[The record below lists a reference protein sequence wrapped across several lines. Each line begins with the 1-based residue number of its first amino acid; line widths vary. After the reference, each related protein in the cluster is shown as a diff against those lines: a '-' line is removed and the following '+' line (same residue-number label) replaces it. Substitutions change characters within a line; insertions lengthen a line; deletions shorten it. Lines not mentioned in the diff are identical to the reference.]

1 MSSKI
6 VISGL
11 VSLVL
16 AGLLTYFLM
25 PYLIRYFRAKKE
37 GQQIREIGP
46 TWHAKKAGTPTM
58 GGILFIASTVIAIIV
73 VGIFNGQ
80 LTNTMWALL
89 FTLVV
94 YGLIECGMTV

>member
-46 TWHAKKAGTPTM
+46 T
-58 GGILFIASTVIAIIV
+58 
-73 VGIFNGQ
+73 
-80 LTNTMWALL
+80 
-89 FTLVV
+89 
-94 YGLIECGMTV
+94 